1 MSGLLD
7 VYPWVKALHLI
18 SAIAWM
24 AGMLYLPRL
33 FVYHCDVAPGT
44 VESERFKVMEGRLL
58 RLIVNPAM
66 VATWSFGLLLVAT
79 PGVIDWHAG
88 WWHVKLLC
96 VILMSA
102 VHGILSA
109 RRRAFLQDRNT
120 RSQRYYRVLN
130 EVPTLLMIVI
140 VIMVIVRPF

>member
-44 VESERFKVMEGRLL
+44 AESERFKVMEGRLL
-58 RLIVNPAM
+58 RLIINPAM